1 MITPEPPVISNLRLF
16 SAEIGS
22 VFTGQP
28 ALPPTTDKSA
38 IWPTSRSTARTSS
51 LGVTAC

>member
-1 MITPEPPVISNLRLF
+1 MITPEPPVISNLRLL
-16 SAEIGS
+16 SPEIGS

-28 ALPPTTDKSA
+28 ASPPTTDKSA
-38 IWPTSRSTARTSS
+38 IWPTSRSTAFTSS